1 MAKERDVVAEATGP
15 EGTLDAVTL
24 MNILSPR
31 GKGERR
37 AEAVQAAAPK
47 RQQTLDDFLFAKSPK
62 ETNREALIKLSA
74 QEIDD
79 MLGAMDRGP
88 GVDVREGPNKEA
100 FDIMRMKRGLEAGGT
115 VDETGA
121 LSFDYSE
128 PPERLSRSEY
138 GGYSGILGRRGR
150 AWEGWTGMTGSH
162 MADTIRLFMDR
173 REHAR
178 EEEPD
183 VGTLW

>member
-1 MAKERDVVAEATGP
+1 MCVRDRDSGEAFLQARERIVEAEATGA
-15 EGTLDAVTL
+15 EGILDAVTL

-37 AEAVQAAAPK
+37 AEAVKAAAPK
-47 RQQTLDDFLFAKSPK
+47 RQQTLDDYLFAKSPK
-62 ETNREALIKLSA
+62 ESNREALMKLSA
-74 QEIDD
+74 GEIDD

-100 FDIMRMKRGLEAGGT
+100 FDIMRMKRGLEAGGK

-121 LSFDYSE
+121 LTFDYSE
-128 PPERLSRSEY
+128 RPAIARPSM
-138 GGYSGILGRRGR
+138 GRRKP
-150 AWEGWTGMTGSH
+150 
-162 MADTIRLFMDR
+162 
-173 REHAR
+173 AR
-178 EEEPD
+178 EEDD